1 MFRKVLQSISRSLGS
16 STGKPEGGPPAEAP
30 APQASPSKSAAPSA
44 AAAAPKSRIPTGTP
58 EERCGI
64 TQGMTKSQIANQL
77 KLLYRRY
84 NRAAS
89 SLDAQ
94 TRQEADI
101 MLDVIVQVR
110 EKHFGEI

>member
-16 STGKPEGGPPAEAP
+16 STGKPEGGTPAEAP
-30 APQASPSKSAAPSA
+30 APQARPSKS
-44 AAAAPKSRIPTGTP
+44 AAPKSRIPTGTP

-101 MLDVIVQVR
+101 MLDAIVQVR
-110 EKHFGEI
+110 DKTFGEI